1 MHILVLQHEE
11 IEHLGVFKAFLEQD
25 GATWQVVELDEG
37 EPIPALDPFDGMIV
51 MGGPQDVWQEDRYPW
66 LSDEKAAIRRFVVDM
81 RRPVFGICLGHQL
94 LADALGG
101 SVQPARSPERGVHRV
116 SRTEEGARDLLLRDL
131 SDPITVFEWHGAEVV
146 TLPTGA
152 TVLAKNEACAIQ
164 AFRHGARAYGV
175 QFHIEVTTDT
185 VADWAQ
191 HIRPV
196 MDEAELARQ
205 VDAAYPQLYRLA
217 RNAYDNLKTLWARAL
232 ARRVAMV
239 KSA

>member
-1 MHILVLQHEE
+1 MHILVFQHEK

-37 EPIPALDPFDGMIV
+37 EQIPALDSFDGMIV

-66 LSDEKAAIRRFVVDM
+66 LRDEKAAIRRFVVDM
-81 RRPVFGICLGHQL
+81 RRPFFGICLGHQL

-101 SVQPARSPERGVHRV
+101 SVQPAKSPERGVHRV
-116 SRTEEGARDLLLRDL
+116 SKTGEGARDALLRDL

-146 TLPTGA
+146 ALPPGA
-152 TVLAKNEACAIQ
+152 AVLAKNEACAIQ
-164 AFRHGARAYGV
+164 AFRYGAHAYGV
-175 QFHIEVTTDT
+175 QFHIEVTKDT

-196 MDEAELARQ
+196 MNEAELARQ
-205 VDAAYPQLYRLA
+205 VDDAYPQLYHLA
-217 RNAYDNLKTLWARAL
+217 RNAYDNLKTLWAPARA
-232 ARRVAMV
+232 
-239 KSA
+239 